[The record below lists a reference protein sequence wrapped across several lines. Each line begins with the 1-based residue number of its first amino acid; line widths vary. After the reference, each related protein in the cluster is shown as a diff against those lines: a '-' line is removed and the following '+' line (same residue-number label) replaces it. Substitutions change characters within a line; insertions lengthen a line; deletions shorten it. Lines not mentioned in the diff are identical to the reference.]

1 VNHGAVDLNAD
12 VGESFG
18 AYTIGQ
24 DDAVLASV
32 TSASVACGFHAGDP
46 VVMTKTVGAALGR
59 GVVVGAH
66 VGYPDLQGFGRR
78 PMALTPDEL
87 RAGVIYQIGALDA
100 IVRSLGGRVRFVKPH
115 GALYNTAAADPGVAR
130 ALIEGVRAFDATLPI
145 VTLPGS
151 AVVVA
156 AAELGV
162 ATISEC
168 FADRAYTPAGAL
180 VSRSLQGAVIHDKE
194 VVAARAVAMAT
205 EGVVDAIDGTRVAVR
220 ADSMC
225 VHGDTA
231 GAAEL
236 AEAIRAALVLAGI
249 ELKPFA

>member
-1 VNHGAVDLNAD
+1 MDLNAD

-249 ELKPFA
+249 ELNPFA